1 MELFIQIC
9 LNGLAA
15 GAVYSLVAAGYSL
28 VYGVLRFINFAHAA
42 SIAVGGYV
50 FLVFTSYLGLRF
62 GISFILALILTGGFG
77 LIVNRIAYYP
87 LRRTAPLFPLL
98 SGIAFLIVVENLI
111 VLIFGPDPYRFSSL
125 PWFSTT
131 LVFDKYSLSSIHLW
145 MLVAAGLSGITL
157 HFLLRYTAY
166 GRMIRAAAEN
176 QELAQTRG
184 IDTESVIAKVFFA
197 SSILAAVAGIF
208 IAYETQLYPQIGA
221 LPSLK
226 GFVAAL
232 IGGLGNISGAII
244 AGLFLGL
251 LENILII
258 GLPTVYKDGITF
270 VVMIL
275 FLLVKPEGLF
285 PNLSKRY

>member
-42 SIAVGGYV
+42 SIAAGGYI
-50 FLVFTSYLGLRF
+50 FLVFISYLGLPF
-62 GISFILALILTGGFG
+62 EISFILALILTGSFG
-77 LIVNRIAYYP
+77 LAVNRMAYYP
-87 LRRTAPLFPLL
+87 LRRSAPLFPLL
-98 SGIAFLIVVENLI
+98 SGIAFLIVVENLL
-111 VLIFGPDPYRFSSL
+111 VLIFGPDPYRFPPLSL
-125 PWFSTT
+125 FTPT
-131 LVFDKYSLSSIHLW
+131 LVFDKYSLPSIHLW
-145 MLVAAGLSGITL
+145 MLVAAILSGIAL
-157 HFLLRYTAY
+157 QFLLRHTAY
-166 GRMIRAAAEN
+166 GRMIRAVAEN
-176 QELAQTRG
+176 QELAQVRG
-184 IDTESVIAKVFFA
+184 IDAESVIAKVFFV
-197 SSILAAVAGIF
+197 SSMLAAVAGIF

-232 IGGLGNISGAII
+232 IGGLGNVTGAII

-270 VVMIL
+270 VVMII

-285 PNLSKRY
+285 PNVLRRY